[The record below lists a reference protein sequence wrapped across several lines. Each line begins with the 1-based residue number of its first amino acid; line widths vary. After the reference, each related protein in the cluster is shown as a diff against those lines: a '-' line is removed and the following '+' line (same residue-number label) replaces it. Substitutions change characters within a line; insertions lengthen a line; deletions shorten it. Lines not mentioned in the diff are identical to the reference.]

1 MRRRRR
7 YNNSQSSSYN
17 NILLAE
23 FKFYNK
29 SKKVLDDELLKE
41 MEKRLSKKETQI
53 YWTNDVFAENGI
65 GFKFKGIKN
74 EDETTDIYVTI
85 LEFNKIKITASCLN
99 KTKWIYQNKIFL
111 GYEPNL
117 EQKEMIRHTING
129 GFSSNISEPTL
140 IKSPIMTWEKTIEYL
155 IKYNILHRYE
165 SENDWDSY
173 TKDIKLIFGENVW
186 DSFPTEIIKDKY
198 TEKNYTRPKKPTY
211 ELTGSSYSSTNVYHI
226 LKVIEQRIGRNNYR
240 VALICMSDDYSPR
253 FKILIFDDKS
263 DDYVYID
270 EGRMFFSSNN
280 IKYYLDDNV
289 KEVGSEGIIINR
301 DIFKNMNRNIKEIL
315 PQGERIVPPNI
326 YRFYK
331 ERVVLFENNKNDY
344 RGKDAKEEEIIV
356 QYKSLLEE
364 GKTIKLNNTAL
375 NNNKI
380 EVVGER
386 FNIEFEPDF
395 MNVANNF
402 GNIKKLLRNN
412 DIRFN
417 FNELY
422 EKLLQFSILK
432 WVRMEYTKDHNYKN
446 FNSVSFKVNG
456 LPIKVNKDGN
466 RMKIN
471 GIFCRI
477 NDVYHILTKIIC
489 YTDVD
494 EFNKY
499 VKEVSHIGIEWK
511 QMISNGIAIEL
522 TNPFFSIF
530 KRTGDTSLEK
540 MNLRFSL
547 FWDSEKRQKVY
558 LLLNN
563 NKYLIRY
570 KGKFKKNF
578 NLPRRVLTMSN
589 LKKELA
595 ASVDNLDDETII
607 EIVENAVEEAKIIQ
621 KRGQELVANTINEI
635 NAEDCQVVIDG
646 NEVKGY
652 KFKGRKSGTEYFI
665 QKINLSVY
673 RNDGGNWNRR
683 CIVDDHTKQRIFED
697 KLANRL
703 INIFNEPTYLKS
715 FLGTS

>member
-1 MRRRRR
+1 MRRVRRF
-7 YNNSQSSSYN
+7 NGSNPN
-17 NILLAE
+17 KILFAE

-29 SKKVLDDELLKE
+29 TKKVLDENVLKE
-41 MEKRLSKKETQI
+41 MERRLQKKETQI
-53 YWTNDVFAENGI
+53 FWSNDMFAKNGI
-65 GFKFKGIKN
+65 GFKFKRIKN
-74 EDETTDIYVTI
+74 KDETFDIYVSI
-85 LEFNKIKITASCLN
+85 LEFNNVKITASCLN
-99 KTKWIYQNKIFL
+99 KTKWSYQNKIFL
-111 GYEPNL
+111 GYEPNDD
-117 EQKEMIRHTING
+117 QKEVIRHTISDG
-129 GFSSNISEPTL
+129 YSSISTPSSL
-140 IKSPIMTWEKTIEYL
+140 RSPLMNWEKTIDSL
-155 IKYNILHRYE
+155 IKYNILSRYE
-165 SENDWDSY
+165 NESDWDIY
-173 TKDIKLIFGENVW
+173 TNDMKVMFGETFW
-186 DSFPTEIIKDKY
+186 DNFPTEVVKERY
-198 TEKNYTRPKKPTY
+198 GEKSYKRPKEPTY
-211 ELTGSSYSSTNVYHI
+211 DLTGNGYYSNNAYHI
-226 LKVIEQRIGRNNYR
+226 VKVDERRIGRNNYR
-240 VALICMSDDYSPR
+240 IALICRIDDYRPKFRIS
-253 FKILIFDDKS
+253 IFNDKS
-263 DDYVYID
+263 DEYVYID
-270 EGRMFFSSNN
+270 EGRMFFTSNN
-280 IKYYLDDNV
+280 TKYYLDDNV
-289 KEVGSEGIIINR
+289 KEFSDEGIIVNK
-301 DIFKNMNRNIKEIL
+301 DIFKAMKSNIKEIL
-315 PQGERIVPPNI
+315 PQGERVVPPNI

-331 ERVVLFENNKNDY
+331 ERVVLFERSKNDY
-344 RGKDAKEEEIIV
+344 RGKDSKEEQIII
-356 QYKSLLEE
+356 QYKSFLDK
-364 GKTIKLNNTAL
+364 GKIIKLNNTIIS
-375 NNNKI
+375 NKKI

-386 FNIEFEPDF
+386 FNIEFGEDF
-395 MNVANNF
+395 MNVSNNF

-422 EKLLQFSILK
+422 EKLLQFSVLK
-432 WVRMEYTKDHNYKN
+432 WVRMEYTKDFNYKR
-446 FNSVSFKVNG
+446 FTGVSFKVNG
-456 LPIKVNKDGN
+456 LPIDVSKDGN

-489 YTDVD
+489 YTNVD

-522 TNPFFSIF
+522 SNPFFSIF

-570 KGKFKKNF
+570 KGKFKRNF

-595 ASVDNLDDETII
+595 ESVDNLDDETII

-621 KRGQELVANTINEI
+621 KRGQELVVNTINEI
-635 NAEDCQVVIDG
+635 NAQDCQVVIDG

-665 QKINLSVY
+665 HKISLNVY

-715 FLGTS
+715 FLGT